1 MNKKLFWLF
10 TFLLLVAGTVV
21 KAQLKK
27 VPNIGYLRF
36 IEFPV
41 FDDAFRKGLREL
53 GYVDGQNIRVEYRY
67 AGGSMER
74 LAEHAAELVS
84 INVDVIVAAGTQ

>member
-1 MNKKLFWLF
+1 LWHTIAVEGGKAMNKKLFWLF

-41 FDDAFRKGLREL
+41 FDDAFRKACVNLVTWMDKTFGSST
-53 GYVDGQNIRVEYRY
+53 GMP
-67 AGGSMER
+67 AGAWSASPSM
-74 LAEHAAELVS
+74 LPS
-84 INVDVIVAAGTQ
+84 W